1 MLAAEDDNFKNLNLL
16 MNSLKKSGLKS
27 FLRFQVNEQ
36 TYFLHHDVNDVK
48 DEISCKSVLIS
59 ILIIPRG

>member
-1 MLAAEDDNFKNLNLL
+1 

-27 FLRFQVNEQ
+27 FLRSLVNEQ
-36 TYFLHHDVNDVK
+36 TYFQHHDVNDVK

-59 ILIIPRG
+59 ILILPRG